1 MTLSEDRTKVFCHGH
16 NRWEDIREQ
25 TIPDDDNILCLIC
38 GAHLGYRK
46 DIPEIYEP
54 ESPAIIHIK
63 ENKL

>member
-46 DIPEIYEP
+46 DIPEIYESD
-54 ESPAIIHIK
+54 EA
-63 ENKL
+63 